1 MKNSNKL
8 KHNKMKIF
16 AEQFQTFDID
26 GEAPFHIK
34 ENGIYLDLE
43 IWATSQEQAVK
54 KCIKHFQK
62 I

>member
-1 MKNSNKL
+1 
-8 KHNKMKIF
+8 MKIF